1 MVLDRILKF
10 KKHLQT
16 SSVEKEKGTY
26 TSLVLKANLKLDCFD
41 IIIKEWG
48 VTYKYVD
55 AISQ

>member
-10 KKHLQT
+10 KKQLQT
-16 SSVEKEKGTY
+16 SSVAKEKCPY
-26 TSLVLKANLKLDCFD
+26 IFLVLKADLKLGCFD

-48 VTYKYVD
+48 VTYKHVD